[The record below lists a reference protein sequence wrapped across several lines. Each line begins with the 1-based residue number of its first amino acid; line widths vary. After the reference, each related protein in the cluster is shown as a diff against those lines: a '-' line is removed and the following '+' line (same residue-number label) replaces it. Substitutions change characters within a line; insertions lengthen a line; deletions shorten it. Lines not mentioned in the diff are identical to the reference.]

1 MFMLLECNHKLGKC
15 KGKVYRQ
22 YTTYLSVIWVVR
34 QMITSEI
41 QMTINIEAILL
52 GAFVAKGGLVQF

>member
-1 MFMLLECNHKLGKC
+1 MG
-15 KGKVYRQ
+15 G
-22 YTTYLSVIWVVR
+22 

-52 GAFVAKGGLVQF
+52 GAFVAKGGLVQFRATPILLF